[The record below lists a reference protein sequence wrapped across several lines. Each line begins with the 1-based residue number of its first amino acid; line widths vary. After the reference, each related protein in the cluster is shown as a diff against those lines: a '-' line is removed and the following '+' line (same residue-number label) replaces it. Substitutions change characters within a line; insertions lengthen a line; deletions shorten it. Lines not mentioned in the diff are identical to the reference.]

1 LPAPWDD
8 DKYCVDTP
16 LLAAGQ
22 FIGGH
27 EYCEINEENRMD
39 QKRELKKKLEAIDKQ
54 ILETEK
60 HLPAHSVK
68 PPIMQEIFELED
80 QREAILAQLKEL
92 EAK

>member
-1 LPAPWDD
+1 MD
-8 DKYCVDTP
+8 
-16 LLAAGQ
+16 
-22 FIGGH
+22 
-27 EYCEINEENRMD
+27 EIDR
-39 QKRELKKKLEAIDKQ
+39 Q

-80 QREAILAQLKEL
+80 QREAILAQLNEL

>member
-1 LPAPWDD
+1 MM
-8 DKYCVDTP
+8 
-16 LLAAGQ
+16 
-22 FIGGH
+22 
-27 EYCEINEENRMD
+27 N
-39 QKRELKKKLEAIDKQ
+39 QKQELKKKLEAIDKQ

-80 QREAILAQLKEL
+80 QREAILVQLKKL

>member
-1 LPAPWDD
+1 MVSSSPHIMTA
-8 DKYCVDTP
+8 V
-16 LLAAGQ
+16 
-22 FIGGH
+22 FIPRFCKTH
-27 EYCEINEENRMD
+27 EENVMD
-39 QKRELKKKLEAIDKQ
+39 QKQELKKKLDEIDRQ
-54 ILETEK
+54 ILEAEK

>member
-1 LPAPWDD
+1 
-8 DKYCVDTP
+8 
-16 LLAAGQ
+16 
-22 FIGGH
+22 
-27 EYCEINEENRMD
+27 MD
-39 QKRELKKKLEAIDKQ
+39 QKQELEKRLEEIDRQ

-80 QREAILAQLKEL
+80 QRETILARLKEL